1 MTGWIR
7 LHRGW
12 RDCEF
17 FSAYHQ
23 ALFSEREAW
32 VWLIENAAWKETE
45 RSAFTGQRIKI
56 ERGQIHTSLR
66 ALQTAWGW
74 DKSRVERFLKRLQ
87 EWDMIETL
95 SGKEGRT
102 LTICN
107 YDTYQ
112 GARETDEKPTGNNP
126 RNEQDTQE
134 EVKNKKGKK
143 EEGIKGKTSASRS
156 GEAYRFEGKT
166 IKLVAKD
173 YDNWVAAYSAIS
185 DLNAELTSLDAW
197 WQSQPE
203 EKRKSWFHSTSGML
217 NRTHQQ
223 LTKNPKNP
231 MAGMSFKHAREK
243 LSDLRYKKEMLLD
256 RCKQEK
262 NNQELWD
269 SLKVMKAEIAALEE
283 AVNGKS
289 ERSY

>member
-1 MTGWIR
+1 MSGWIR

-23 ALFSEREAW
+23 PLLSEREAW
-32 VWLIENAAWKETE
+32 IWLIENAAWKETE
-45 RSAFTGQRIKI
+45 RSAFSGQRIGL

-74 DKSRVERFLKRLQ
+74 DKSRVERYLNRLQ
-87 EWDMIETL
+87 KWDMIRTL
-95 SGKEGRT
+95 SGKDGRT

-107 YDTYQ
+107 YETYQ
-112 GARETDEKPTGNNP
+112 GSRDTDEKPTGHNP

-134 EVKNKKGKK
+134 EDKNKKGKK
-143 EEGIKGKTSASRS
+143 EEKKDGKTSASRS
-156 GEAYRFEGKT
+156 GKAYRFEGKT
-166 IKLVAKD
+166 IKLLEKD
-173 YDNWVAAYSAIS
+173 YDQWAGAYTAIT

-197 WQSQPE
+197 WQSQPD
-203 EKRKSWFHSTSGML
+203 EKKKSWFHATSGML

-223 LTKNPKNP
+223 LTRNPKNP
-231 MAGMSFKHAREK
+231 MAGMSFKQAREK
-243 LSDLRYKKEMLLD
+243 LDDLRYKKEMLLD
-256 RCKQEK
+256 RCRREK
-262 NNQELWD
+262 DNQGLWD
-269 SLKVMKAEIAALEE
+269 SLKEMKAEIEALDQ